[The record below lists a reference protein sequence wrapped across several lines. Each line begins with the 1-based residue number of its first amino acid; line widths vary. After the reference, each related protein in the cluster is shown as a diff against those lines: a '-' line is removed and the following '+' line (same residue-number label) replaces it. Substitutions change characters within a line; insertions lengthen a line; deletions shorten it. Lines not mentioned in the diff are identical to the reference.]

1 MKNILILDDNRDIL
15 DALSVGLCRVL
26 KDCTILTSLNGAKG
40 EEILKTTPIDLILTD
55 LSKPIINGYRF
66 IERVKKNYP
75 FVPVCVMTGKCSPDV
90 IERLQSMGVGRWIE
104 KPFQFEQLAQMISEE
119 LKLERRPSSV
129 DLSGMLY

>member
-15 DALSVGLCRVL
+15 DALSISLCKVL

-40 EEILKTTPIDLILTD
+40 EDILKTTPIDLILTD

-104 KPFQFEQLAQMISEE
+104 KPFQFEHLAQMIADE
-119 LKLERRPSSV
+119 LKLERRPST
-129 DLSGMLY
+129 

>member
-15 DALSVGLCRVL
+15 DALSVGLRMVL

-40 EEILKTTPIDLILTD
+40 EDILKTTPIDLILTD
-55 LSKPIINGYRF
+55 LSMPIINRYRF
-66 IERVKKNYP
+66 IEHVKKNYP

-104 KPFQFEQLAQMISEE
+104 KPFQFEQLAQLISEE
-119 LKLERRPSSV
+119 LKLERRPST
-129 DLSGMLY
+129 